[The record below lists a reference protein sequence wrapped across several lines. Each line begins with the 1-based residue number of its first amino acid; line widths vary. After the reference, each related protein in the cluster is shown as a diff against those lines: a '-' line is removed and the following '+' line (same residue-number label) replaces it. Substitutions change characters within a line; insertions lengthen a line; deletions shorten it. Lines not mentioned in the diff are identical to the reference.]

1 MRFLAVW
8 LLVFLA
14 SCGEGSGS
22 PAVACASFND
32 SFGRPVTCAEMS
44 ALAGSDLA
52 YLEPGIG
59 GGDGGGDGGADG
71 GAGDGAPIANTRLM
85 FTDINGKSVTTTT
98 DAAGYYRISLRGLKA
113 PLVATVMRDNKPW
126 KSMLVNDIVRAPA
139 NRNFYTI
146 NLTGLTDLVA
156 SKTALLDGLSGPDAL
171 TPAAVLRQKAQVPG
185 VITDVNNSIAAKIT
199 AVGLDTATFNPLTTP
214 FKAVASDSYD
224 KLLESVV
231 IVRNS
236 AGQTVIDVT
245 ISTLA
250 GVAGVGGSVN
260 GAGTAATFNSPAGV
274 AVDASGNVYVADVN
288 NSLIRKIT
296 PAGVVSTLA
305 GQAGITGSANGTGTA
320 ATFNVPSGVAVDASG
335 NVYVADAGNSL
346 IRKITPAGVVST
358 LAGQAGVTG
367 SANGTGTAATFNS
380 PAGVAVDS
388 GGNVYV
394 ADVVNSV
401 IRKITPAG
409 GVSTLAGSGITG
421 SANGTGTA
429 ASFNQPYGVAV
440 DASGNVY
447 VADTSNSL
455 IRKITPAGVVS
466 KLAGLA
472 GITGSSNV
480 GAATFNQ
487 PYGVA
492 VDAAG
497 SIYVTDS
504 GNNLIRKI
512 TPAGVV
518 STLAG
523 QAGVIGS
530 ANGIG
535 TAATFNTPFGAAV
548 DSNGNIYV
556 GDRSN
561 KLVRKIAP

>member
-305 GQAGITGSANGTGTA
+305 GQAG
-320 ATFNVPSGVAVDASG
+320 
-335 NVYVADAGNSL
+335 
-346 IRKITPAGVVST
+346 
-358 LAGQAGVTG
+358 VTG

>member
-1 MRFLAVW
+1 M
-8 LLVFLA
+8 
-14 SCGEGSGS
+14 
-22 PAVACASFND
+22 
-32 SFGRPVTCAEMS
+32 
-44 ALAGSDLA
+44 
-52 YLEPGIG
+52 
-59 GGDGGGDGGADG
+59 
-71 GAGDGAPIANTRLM
+71 
-85 FTDINGKSVTTTT
+85 
-98 DAAGYYRISLRGLKA
+98 
-113 PLVATVMRDNKPW
+113 
-126 KSMLVNDIVRAPA
+126 
-139 NRNFYTI
+139 
-146 NLTGLTDLVA
+146 
-156 SKTALLDGLSGPDAL
+156 
-171 TPAAVLRQKAQVPG
+171 
-185 VITDVNNSIAAKIT
+185 
-199 AVGLDTATFNPLTTP
+199 
-214 FKAVASDSYD
+214 
-224 KLLESVV
+224 
-231 IVRNS
+231 
-236 AGQTVIDVT
+236 
-245 ISTLA
+245 
-250 GVAGVGGSVN
+250 
-260 GAGTAATFNSPAGV
+260 
-274 AVDASGNVYVADVN
+274 
-288 NSLIRKIT
+288 
-296 PAGVVSTLA
+296 
-305 GQAGITGSANGTGTA
+305 
-320 ATFNVPSGVAVDASG
+320 
-335 NVYVADAGNSL
+335 
-346 IRKITPAGVVST
+346 
-358 LAGQAGVTG
+358 
-367 SANGTGTAATFNS
+367 
-380 PAGVAVDS
+380 
-388 GGNVYV
+388 
-394 ADVVNSV
+394 
-401 IRKITPAG
+401 
-409 GVSTLAGSGITG
+409 
-421 SANGTGTA
+421 
-429 ASFNQPYGVAV
+429 